1 MTLLFSLP
9 NGSPLSSLFYADDV
23 VLFSSGATGL
33 QASLNIFQQYC
44 KNWKIFINLKK
55 TQETLIFEKQCRKST
70 LEKYSLFFIDNDPNE
85 ISQDC
90 SYLGLSFYANGNFS
104 NSKRILIEKCRRYIW
119 ITESW

>member
-9 NGSPLSSLFYADDV
+9 NCSPLSSLFYADDV

-55 TQETLIFEKQCRKST
+55 TQETLIFEKQYRKST

-104 NSKRILIEKCRRYIW
+104 NSKRILIEKCRRYI
-119 ITESW
+119 

>member
-70 LEKYSLFFIDNDPNE
+70 LEKYSLFF
-85 ISQDC
+85 
-90 SYLGLSFYANGNFS
+90 Y
-104 NSKRILIEKCRRYIW
+104 R
-119 ITESW
+119 